1 MKDSKLI
8 ALSAVA
14 TALSVVIMVL
24 GAFVD
29 IFEYSALFCAS
40 LCTMLP
46 LAKKSVKGGVLT
58 GLATAVLCAI
68 FTVAIKPAMVVFYAL
83 FFGLHP
89 TVNYIIREKKFN
101 RIIGAILKAVWFV
114 GALLLVYTFFSSFLT
129 EGTILEREDVKKYV
143 YLILTVGGA
152 LLFILYDLLMTRF
165 QKFVDMTIARLNL

>member
-14 TALSVVIMVL
+14 SALAVAIMAL

-46 LAKKSVKGGVLT
+46 LAKKSFKGGILT
-58 GLATAVLCAI
+58 YLATTALSAI
-68 FTVAIKPAMVVFYAL
+68 FIVGVKPAMLVFYAV

-89 TVNYIIREKKFN
+89 AVNYILREKKFN
-101 RIIGAILKAVWFV
+101 RFLGAFFKTVWFV
-114 GALLLVYTFFSSFLT
+114 GSLLLIYVFFTSFLA
-129 EGTILEREDVKKYV
+129 EGTIFEREDVKKYAYAV
-143 YLILTVGGA
+143 LIVGGA
-152 LLFILYDLLMTRF
+152 ILFIVYDLLMTRF
-165 QKFVDMTIARLNL
+165 QKFVDATVERLKL

>member
-14 TALSVVIMVL
+14 TALSVAIMVL

-89 TVNYIIREKKFN
+89 TVNYIIREKN
-101 RIIGAILKAVWFV
+101 STGLSA
-114 GALLLVYTFFSSFLT
+114 
-129 EGTILEREDVKKYV
+129 
-143 YLILTVGGA
+143 
-152 LLFILYDLLMTRF
+152 RF
-165 QKFVDMTIARLNL
+165 